1 MWKKTYFHFIQKL
14 KCKTKCH
21 NSKMLHEQIISWRKI
36 DPVLYL
42 TCFHTKYNFQQDS
55 PSSFSEYIKIGK
67 NLYVILGF

>member
-1 MWKKTYFHFIQKL
+1 MSQQQNASWTNNLL
-14 KCKTKCH
+14 K
-21 NSKMLHEQIISWRKI
+21 KI